1 MDKAKMK
8 VTDLHRVIT
17 DNEEEEVYLIPD
29 ELYVEY
35 YEAYSK
41 GEQNNRY
48 EEKLIKA
55 ILLSGIE
62 NGIFNADASNGSNA
76 FEGKDIGLI
85 NIELTEKGK
94 ELMAKR

>member
-17 DNEEEEVYLIPD
+17 DNEEEVYLIPD

-35 YEAYSK
+35 YEAYTK
-41 GEQNNRY
+41 GEQNNKY
-48 EEKLIKA
+48 ERKLIKA
-55 ILLSGIE
+55 IILSGI
-62 NGIFNADASNGSNA
+62 NAGIFNTEASDGLNA

-94 ELMAKR
+94 ELMTKR